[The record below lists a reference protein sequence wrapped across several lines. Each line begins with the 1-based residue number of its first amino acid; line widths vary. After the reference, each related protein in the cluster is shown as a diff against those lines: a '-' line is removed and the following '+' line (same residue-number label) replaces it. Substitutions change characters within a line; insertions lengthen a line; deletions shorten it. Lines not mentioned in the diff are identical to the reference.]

1 MTNLTDDFDNNYKKL
16 LYFDYQ
22 DVRIFNE
29 INLNHYDSNEILI
42 FSELYTNTQFA
53 N

>member
-1 MTNLTDDFDNNYKKL
+1 MTNLTDDFDN
-16 LYFDYQ
+16 FDYQ

-29 INLNHYDSNEILI
+29 ININHYDSNEILI
-42 FSELYTNTQFA
+42 FSGIYSNTQFA